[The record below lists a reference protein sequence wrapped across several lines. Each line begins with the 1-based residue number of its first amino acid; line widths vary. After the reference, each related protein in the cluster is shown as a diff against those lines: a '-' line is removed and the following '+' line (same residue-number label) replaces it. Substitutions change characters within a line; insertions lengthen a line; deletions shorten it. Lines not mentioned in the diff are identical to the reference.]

1 VKPAIRLS
9 TRPLAG
15 RMAAAALLVIALG
28 LPAGCGTDSGG
39 SRIVKPDDPI
49 VENRPPDPGVSFEL
63 PCPLG
68 DFDAEFLFGGGP
80 PPDGIPSLDNP
91 PFVSADDAGF
101 LRSDDR
107 VIGVELDGRAR
118 AYPKKILHFHE
129 IVNQCIGDKQTALTY
144 CPLTNTAV
152 HYSTG
157 WSCGVSG
164 NRRFG
169 TSGLLYMG
177 NLVMYDAPTNKLWP
191 QIFGDAVTSTGGFA
205 GQCLETLYCV
215 ETSWEVWKKLHPST
229 LVLSPDNGSGRNY
242 NYNPYKSFWD
252 NPNEPWFVTP
262 GMSRRIQTT
271 LPYKDMVLGVIT
283 PAARK
288 AFKLP
293 DGMYVINDT
302 VGGIPVT
309 IFSDGATQSFF
320 VFERVIEGRELTFDL
335 AYIAEGDDLPV
346 FKDRETL
353 SEWTLDGIAFEGEM
367 KGARLPLMPS
377 MRAFWYA
384 WSLFFPDTE
393 LQIVP
398 QPG

>member
-1 VKPAIRLS
+1 
-9 TRPLAG
+9 
-15 RMAAAALLVIALG
+15 
-28 LPAGCGTDSGG
+28 
-39 SRIVKPDDPI
+39 
-49 VENRPPDPGVSFEL
+49 
-63 PCPLG
+63 
-68 DFDAEFLFGGGP
+68 
-80 PPDGIPSLDNP
+80 
-91 PFVSADDAGF
+91 
-101 LRSDDR
+101 
-107 VIGVELDGRAR
+107 
-118 AYPKKILHFHE
+118 
-129 IVNQCIGDKQTALTY
+129 
-144 CPLTNTAV
+144 
-152 HYSTG
+152 
-157 WSCGVSG
+157 
-164 NRRFG
+164 
-169 TSGLLYMG
+169 
-177 NLVMYDAPTNKLWP
+177 MYDAPTNKLWP